1 MHSKSN
7 NIKFTF
13 YNNVN
18 EVVDELFKSLIQ
30 DIKAI

>member
-30 DIKAI
+30 DIKTI

>member
-7 NIKFTF
+7 SIKFTF